1 MDETRR
7 PVQLAPGEG
16 RGYDMGRIKAV
27 FKADG
32 AETAGRYSISE
43 WWLEPNTTGP
53 GAHSHPEDDVFYVID
68 GTMTLQV
75 GDRWIDAPKGAFVLV
90 PGGITHDFQN
100 RGAERAGV
108 LNFSAPGTFEEH
120 MPAIVEWFTD
130 NLQAKQSP
138 DSFGG
143 STVPSITADGHEPPD
158 AFNSAGPGRD
168 GKP

>member
-1 MDETRR
+1 MEQETTAMAEARR
-7 PVQLAPGEG
+7 PVALAPGEG
-16 RGYDMGRIKAV
+16 RGYDMGRIQAV

-68 GTMTLQV
+68 GTMTLLV

-100 RGAERAGV
+100 RASDRAGV

-130 NLQAKQSP
+130 NP
-138 DSFGG
+138 
-143 STVPSITADGHEPPD
+143 PSEAIA
-158 AFNSAGPGRD
+158 
-168 GKP
+168 